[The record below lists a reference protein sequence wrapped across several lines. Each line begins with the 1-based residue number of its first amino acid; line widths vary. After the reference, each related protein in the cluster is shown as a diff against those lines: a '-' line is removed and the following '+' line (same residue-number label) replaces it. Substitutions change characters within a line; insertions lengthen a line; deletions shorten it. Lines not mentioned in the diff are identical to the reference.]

1 MKQRSI
7 HLTMLY
13 GTVSRLAISMQ
24 ISKFCDFGNRPRIG
38 TRYALLL
45 TVRRS

>member
-1 MKQRSI
+1 MKQPSI
-7 HLTMLY
+7 HLTTLY
-13 GTVSRLAISMQ
+13 GTITRLAIPIQ
-24 ISKFCDFGNRPRIG
+24 ISKFCDVGNRRRIG